1 MRITESGN
9 IGIGTTSPASILHI
23 SGSGQTIMRLDSSTT
38 TNISQFMVKA
48 NTDGVLVMGMSGGS
62 AASTSFGVTAAGQAY
77 IGTTTLSTVHPTS
90 LVIGNVSTIPIIFS
104 TNNTERMRI
113 TSGGNV
119 GIGTTSINAKLDILQ
134 SSTSNNQI
142 KIYSDD
148 GTAQLR
154 TYSTSDGYG
163 LIINQYYAVVGSP
176 YVRSADFVASTG
188 DVSSTMMRFF
198 TKDYSSNPAERVRIT
213 SDGNVGI
220 GTSSPAYKLDVSG
233 SANIT
238 GSLTAGRLLIGTVT
252 SGTAAGDGVVKLGT
266 YGHCISQN
274 GAAVVSGSYV
284 DLTVNTTGTGY
295 QGFLTV
301 ANTQE
306 SNAAVRT
313 QTTFSVFGRGASAT
327 FTTIATADGPTAG
340 ALFTV
345 TTPSNGV
352 IRITNT
358 IGFPT
363 SISVQ
368 FFGGTSF

>member
-1 MRITESGN
+1 LRTNSTDRLTIKGDGN
-9 IGIGTTSPASILHI
+9 VGIGTSTVATKFVVSADATDSDVGQLRVIGSTSTAKMTNVGYH
-23 SGSGQTIMRLDSSTT
+23 T
-38 TNISQFMVKA
+38 TNNYGFIQA
-48 NTDGVLVMGMSGGS
+48 LI
-62 AASTSFGVTAAGQAY
+62 AGTGYSNLALQ
-77 IGTTTLSTVHPTS
+77 P
-90 LVIGNVSTIPIIFS
+90 N
-104 TNNTERMRI
+104 
-113 TSGGNV
+113 GGNV
-119 GIGTTSINAKLDILQ
+119 GIGTT
-134 SSTSNNQI
+134 
-142 KIYSDD
+142 
-148 GTAQLR
+148 
-154 TYSTSDGYG
+154 
-163 LIINQYYAVVGSP
+163 V
-176 YVRSADFVASTG
+176 
-188 DVSSTMMRFF
+188 
-198 TKDYSSNPAERVRIT
+198 
-213 SDGNVGI
+213 
-220 GTSSPAYKLDVSG
+220 PAYKLDVSG

-340 ALFTV
+340 ASFTV